1 MRAPTANLSAT
12 SLLIVGLLAA
22 APSAAVLPW
31 TGARTFQQAP
41 KALSGDWTADT
52 RQSWTGD
59 DGQPRVQFNLR
70 TEAGDSRWGFGI
82 RAGDLQ
88 GLPAAAL
95 SGVASDVR
103 FTWTREAGT
112 FRFSGSF
119 DNGRGAGRYT
129 FEPSSA
135 FLSTMSGLGY
145 RSLTG
150 EDALRLA
157 VIDVTSAYVRDLGQA
172 GYRDLPL
179 EQLTRMRI
187 HKVMPEYIGEMKRS
201 ATRRCRPTTWCGCAS
216 TASSRTTPREKSL
229 GTPPNRM
236 RIHRVEPDFVRG
248 LRTRGYSG
256 LTAEDLVKMRIH
268 KVSLEDIDQYKALGL
283 GGLGTEDLVRFRI
296 HRVTPAFV
304 REMRDVGFASLTEEQ
319 LVRMRI
325 HKVDAQF
332 IKDARADGY
341 AMTTPS
347 DAVDLAIR
355 GPRYTRARKQ

>member
-1 MRAPTANLSAT
+1 MRVPTANLSAT

-129 FEPSSA
+129 FEPSST

-187 HKVMPEYIGEMKRS
+187 HKVMPEYIGEMKALGYASLS
-201 ATRRCRPTTWCGCAS
+201 ADD
-216 TASSRTTPREKSL
+216 L
-229 GTPPNRM
+229 VRM

-268 KVSLEDIDQYKALGL
+268 KVSLEDIDRVQGA
-283 GGLGTEDLVRFRI
+283 GTWRARHRGPGAVPHPPRDAGVRPR
-296 HRVTPAFV
+296 
-304 REMRDVGFASLTEEQ
+304 
-319 LVRMRI
+319 
-325 HKVDAQF
+325 
-332 IKDARADGY
+332 DARRRLCLADGGAAGPDAHSQSGRAVHQGRPRRRLRDDHALRRSGPGDPRPPLY
-341 AMTTPS
+341 AGEE
-347 DAVDLAIR
+347 AIGTGSR
-355 GPRYTRARKQ
+355 D

>member
-1 MRAPTANLSAT
+1 MRAPTATLSAT
-12 SLLIVGLLAA
+12 LILIVGLLAG

-31 TGARTFQQAP
+31 TSAGTFQQAP

-82 RAGDLQ
+82 RAVDLE

-129 FEPSSA
+129 FEASSA

-145 RSLTG
+145 RSLTA

-187 HKVMPEYIGEMKRS
+187 HKVMPEYIGEMK
-201 ATRRCRPTTWCGCAS
+201 
-216 TASSRTTPREKSL
+216 SL
-229 GTPPNRM
+229 GYESLSADDLVRM

-304 REMRDVGFASLTEEQ
+304 REMREVGFASLSEEQ

-347 DAVDLAIR
+347 DAMDLAIR

>member
-1 MRAPTANLSAT
+1 MRAPTATLAAT
-12 SLLIVGLLAA
+12 SILVAGLLTA
-22 APSAAVLPW
+22 APSAAVVPW
-31 TGARTFQQAP
+31 TGAATFQQAP
-41 KALSGDWTADT
+41 RALSGDWTADT
-52 RQSWTGD
+52 RQSWAGD

-70 TEAGDSRWGFGI
+70 TEGGDSRWGFGI
-82 RAGDLQ
+82 RAADLQ

-129 FEPSSA
+129 FKPSSA
-135 FLSTMSGLGY
+135 SLSTMSTLGY
-145 RSLTG
+145 RSLTS

-187 HKVMPEYIGEMKRS
+187 HRVMPEYIGEMK
-201 ATRRCRPTTWCGCAS
+201 
-216 TASSRTTPREKSL
+216 SL
-229 GTPPNRM
+229 GYASLSADDLVRM
-236 RIHRVEPDFVRG
+236 RIHRVEPDYIREMKSLGYTPLDAEDLVRMRIDRVEPDFVRG

-268 KVSLEDIDQYKALGL
+268 KVSLEDIPISTRRWGSAGS
-283 GGLGTEDLVRFRI
+283 
-296 HRVTPAFV
+296 A
-304 REMRDVGFASLTEEQ
+304 
-319 LVRMRI
+319 
-325 HKVDAQF
+325 
-332 IKDARADGY
+332 
-341 AMTTPS
+341 
-347 DAVDLAIR
+347 
-355 GPRYTRARKQ
+355 PRTWCGSGSTA

>member
-1 MRAPTANLSAT
+1 MDGRRAAS
-12 SLLIVGLLAA
+12 
-22 APSAAVLPW
+22 
-31 TGARTFQQAP
+31 GAQQAP
-41 KALSGDWTADT
+41 RALSGDWTADT

-82 RAGDLQ
+82 RAEDLQ

-95 SGVASDVR
+95 SGAASDVR
-103 FTWTREAGT
+103 FSWTREAGT

-119 DNGRGAGRYT
+119 DDGRGAGRYT

-135 FLSTMSGLGY
+135 FLSTMGGLGY

-157 VIDVTSAYVRDLGQA
+157 VIDVTTAYVRDLGQA

-187 HKVMPEYIGEMKRS
+187 HRVMPEYIREMKS
-201 ATRRCRPTTWCGCAS
+201 LGYRRCRPTTWCGCAS
-216 TASSRTTPREKSL
+216 TASSPTSSA
-229 GTPPNRM
+229 
-236 RIHRVEPDFVRG
+236 G

-268 KVSLEDIDQYKALGL
+268 KVSLEDIDQFKALGF
-283 GGLGTEDLVRFRI
+283 GGLGTEELVRFRI

-304 REMRDVGFASLTEEQ
+304 REMRDVGFASVTEEQ

-332 IKDARADGY
+332 VKDARADGY
-341 AMTTPS
+341 AMTTP
-347 DAVDLAIR
+347 VGRR
-355 GPRYTRARKQ
+355 GPGDSRPALHAGEEAGVTQDTGGRDAA